1 MQHIVKERKDM
12 NLKENK
18 EGNKKKI
25 DVGAFFFFGFELV
38 YMTLFPQK
46 KINFFFAKN

>member
-25 DVGAFFFFGFELV
+25 DVGAFFFFWIWTCLYDSV
-38 YMTLFPQK
+38 SSK
-46 KINFFFAKN
+46 NF

>member
-18 EGNKKKI
+18 EGKNN
-25 DVGAFFFFGFELV
+25 VGAFW
-38 YMTLFPQK
+38 
-46 KINFFFAKN
+46 KNRYFH

>member
-25 DVGAFFFFGFELV
+25 DVGVFFFFFFGFELV
-38 YMTLFPQK
+38 Y
-46 KINFFFAKN
+46 I